1 MVSGTNL
8 FRNLGIAIFLFYV
21 LSVTALLG
29 VLYYFVTFA
38 QLQNLLPL
46 FAILLLLTLFGG
58 FVIAKLSIDPLAE
71 YIKNLQNLSTE
82 TLHELNL
89 PISTIKTN
97 IGMLKN
103 SLVGEKEQ
111 KRVQRIE
118 SACEMLKE
126 RYNELDYMIKL
137 QSANITHESIALD
150 ALVQNRVAFLKQI
163 YPHIT
168 FSLELAP
175 LQIQNDKVGLS
186 KVIDNLLDNAV
197 KYSLNIHKIDITLRE
212 RSLAIKDYGC
222 GMDEVELLKIFD
234 RYYQSNH
241 NMRGFGIG
249 LSMVKRF
256 CDANNIT
263 LGFKSKPHE
272 GTTVTLT
279 FKEK

>member
-1 MVSGTNL
+1 MVSGTKL
-8 FRNLGIAIFLFYV
+8 FRNLGIAIFLFYILTV
-21 LSVTALLG
+21 LALLG
-29 VLYYFVTFA
+29 TLYYFVAFVR
-38 QLQNLLPL
+38 LENIFPL

-58 FVIAKLSIDPLAE
+58 LVIAKLSIDPLLE
-71 YIKNLQNLSTE
+71 YITNLQNLSTE

-97 IGMLKN
+97 LNMLKN
-103 SLVGEKEQ
+103 SLQSEKEL
-111 KRVQRIE
+111 KRAQRIE
-118 SACEMLKE
+118 SACEMLQQ

-137 QSANITHESIALD
+137 QSANITHETVALD
-150 ALVQNRVAFLKQI
+150 VLLQNRIAFLKQI

-168 FSLELAP
+168 FSLKLAP
-175 LQIQNDKVGLS
+175 LQIQSDRVGLS

-197 KYSLNIHKIDITLRE
+197 KYSLNIHKIDITLRDQ
-212 RSLAIKDYGC
+212 SLAIRDYGC

-263 LGFKSKPHE
+263 LGFKSKLGD

-279 FKEK
+279 FKGK

>member
-1 MVSGTNL
+1 MASGTNL

-21 LSVTALLG
+21 LTVLALLG
-29 VLYYFVTFA
+29 VLYYFVAFVN
-38 QLQNLLPL
+38 LQNHLPL

-58 FVIAKLSIDPLAE
+58 LVIAKLSIDPLAE
-71 YIKNLQNLSTE
+71 YITNLQNLSTE

-97 IGMLKN
+97 IGMLK
-103 SLVGEKEQ
+103 SGLVGEKEQ
-111 KRVQRIE
+111 KRAQRIE
-118 SACEMLKE
+118 SACEMLQQ

-137 QSANITHESIALD
+137 QSANIIHETIALD
-150 ALVQNRVAFLKQI
+150 ALVQNRAAFLKQI

-175 LQIQNDKVGLS
+175 LEIQSDRVGLS

-197 KYSLNIHKIDITLRE
+197 KYSLNIHKIDITLHDQ
-212 RSLAIKDYGC
+212 SLAIKDYGC

-241 NMRGFGIG
+241 NMQGFGIG

-263 LGFKSKPHE
+263 LGFKSKQND

>member
-21 LSVTALLG
+21 LTVLALLG
-29 VLYYFVTFA
+29 VLYYFVAFV
-38 QLQNLLPL
+38 QLENLLPL
-46 FAILLLLTLFGG
+46 FAILVLLTLFGG
-58 FVIAKLSIDPLAE
+58 LVIAKLSIDPLLE
-71 YIKNLQNLSTE
+71 YITNLQNLSTE

-103 SLVGEKEQ
+103 GLVGEKEQ

-118 SACEMLKE
+118 SACEMLQQ
-126 RYNELDYMIKL
+126 RYSELDYMIKL
-137 QSANITHESIALD
+137 QSANITHETIALD

-168 FSLELAP
+168 FSLELLP
-175 LQIQNDKVGLS
+175 LQIRSDKVGLS

-197 KYSLNIHKIDITLRE
+197 KYSLNIHKIDITLHDQ
-212 RSLAIKDYGC
+212 SLAIKDYGC

-241 NMRGFGIG
+241 NMQGFGIG

-256 CDANNIT
+256 CDTNNVT
-263 LGFKSKPHE
+263 LGFKSKQND

>member
-1 MVSGTNL
+1 MASGINL

-21 LSVTALLG
+21 LTVLALLG
-29 VLYYFVTFA
+29 VLYYFVAFVN
-38 QLQNLLPL
+38 LQNHLPL

-58 FVIAKLSIDPLAE
+58 LVIAKLSIDPFAE
-71 YIKNLQNLSTE
+71 YITNLQNLSTE

-97 IGMLKN
+97 IGMLK
-103 SLVGEKEQ
+103 SGLVDEKEQ
-111 KRVQRIE
+111 KRAQRIE
-118 SACEMLKE
+118 SACEMLKQ

-137 QSANITHESIALD
+137 QSANIIHETIALD
-150 ALVQNRVAFLKQI
+150 ALIQNRVAFLKQI

-175 LQIQNDKVGLS
+175 LEIESDRVGLS

-197 KYSLNIHKIDITLRE
+197 KYSLNIHKIDITLHDQ
-212 RSLAIKDYGC
+212 SLAIKDYGC

-241 NMRGFGIG
+241 NMQGFGIG

-263 LGFKSKPHE
+263 LGFKSKQND